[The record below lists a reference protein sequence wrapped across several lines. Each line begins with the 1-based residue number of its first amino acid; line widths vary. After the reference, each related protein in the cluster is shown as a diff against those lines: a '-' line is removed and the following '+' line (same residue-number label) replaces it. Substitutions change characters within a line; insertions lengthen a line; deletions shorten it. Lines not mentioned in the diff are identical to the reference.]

1 MAPQATNG
9 PDDTDPRLNPGDRA
23 TMGEPEVLR
32 PTVAAATTSGPW
44 LIVGAAAV
52 VGLGVTL
59 WLVTHRP
66 HPAAETDALPASSST
81 AAVAAPPPPPELAA
95 MASEG
100 LPHPAAA
107 ASPAPQATSIAAPPP
122 VPTAPPV
129 ENAGQ
134 GGKAPVL
141 VVDFSPTGAT
151 AQGSAPSA
159 AAGAAKP
166 GAPSAEPAER
176 LNSDEQFVARV
187 EGGSGPARSSAT
199 MLRNQSL
206 LIPQGATIP
215 AVLETALDSDLP
227 GYARAVVSRDV
238 RGFDAAKVLI
248 PRGSR
253 VIGEYHSA
261 VAQGQTRAFVI
272 WTRVIRPD
280 GASIQI
286 GSGGGDT
293 LGRAGL
299 AGKVDTHFI
308 EEFSGAVLL
317 TALSAGAS
325 AVAGVPSTEVVIG
338 SGSSGAAGGIAAP
351 FAAFAPVNI
360 PPTIKVA
367 QGTPILI
374 FVQRDLDFANVGAGK

>member
-1 MAPQATNG
+1 MMAKPPVQ
-9 PDDTDPRLNPGDRA
+9 DEDPRLA
-23 TMGEPEVLR
+23 PENFSAAWAESLQPRVSR
-32 PTVAAATTSGPW
+32 DVAMRGPW
-44 LIVGAAAV
+44 LI
-52 VGLGVTL
+52 LGVAVLLGLIATL
-59 WLVTHRP
+59 WMASHRP
-66 HPAAETDALPASSST
+66 KSSSST
-81 AAVAAPPPPPELAA
+81 ATASAGDASTPVTVPPAPPDLTAVTAPPAAPLAANAFPAPASPLPPIMAAPPLAPSLA
-95 MASEG
+95 QTG
-100 LPHPAAA
+100 R
-107 ASPAPQATSIAAPPP
+107 
-122 VPTAPPV
+122 
-129 ENAGQ
+129 
-134 GGKAPVL
+134 APVL
-141 VVDFSPTGAT
+141 VVDFSPV
-151 AQGSAPSA
+151 
-159 AAGAAKP
+159 
-166 GAPSAEPAER
+166 GAPEASSGAPASARGLQAPGTNEAGLNADER
-176 LNSDEQFVARV
+176 FVARI
-187 EGGSGPARSSAT
+187 EGGPEPAKASAT
-199 MLRNQSL
+199 MLRNQAV
-206 LIPQGATIP
+206 LIPQGTTIP

-227 GYARAVVSRDV
+227 GYTRAVVSRDV
-238 RGFDAAKVLI
+238 RGFDGSTILI

-253 VIGEYHSA
+253 VIGEYRSA
-261 VAQGQTRAFVI
+261 VSQGQTRAFVI

-299 AGKVDTHFI
+299 SGRVDTHFI

-325 AVAGVPSTEVVIG
+325 AAAGVPSTEVVIG